1 MDPKLLQTVLPIAI
15 IVVVFALRYRNL
27 NKPRPLNVGRL
38 WLVPAILALAVGFVL
53 VSFPPTPVG
62 WLIVAF
68 AALIG
73 AFAGLKRGQLMQL
86 ERDPVSGGLL
96 IRQSPA
102 ALIFVFV
109 ILAARRAVAYGTGAE
124 TTLAAQPGGQ
134 IPPEAMLVT
143 DGLMAFALAML
154 VLMRWTL
161 WQRSQAVPPHVPEPS
176 EPSQI
181 EKVS

>member
-27 NKPRPLNVGRL
+27 NQPRPFSVGRL
-38 WLVPAILALAVGFVL
+38 WLVPAVLAVAVVFVL
-53 VSFPPTPVG
+53 VSFPPTAVG
-62 WLIVAF
+62 WLIVGF

-73 AFAGLKRGQLMQL
+73 AFAGLKRGQLMHL
-86 ERDPVSGGLL
+86 DRDPVTGGLL

-102 ALIFVFV
+102 ALIFVFA
-109 ILAARRAVAYGTGAE
+109 ILAARRAISYGTG
-124 TTLAAQPGGQ
+124 TTPGVGPGGQ

-143 DGLMAFALAML
+143 DGLMAFALAMV

-161 WQRSQAVPPHVPEPS
+161 WQRAKAVPPHVAAPIEP
-176 EPSQI
+176 
-181 EKVS
+181 VS